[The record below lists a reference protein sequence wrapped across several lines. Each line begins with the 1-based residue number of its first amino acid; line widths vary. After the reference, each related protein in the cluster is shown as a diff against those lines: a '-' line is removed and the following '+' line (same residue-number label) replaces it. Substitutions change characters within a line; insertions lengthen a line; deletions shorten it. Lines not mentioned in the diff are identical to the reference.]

1 MARSKRNVKV
11 LDTIWTCPDDLWD
24 NTILPILLAEDPAK
38 TTGRKRVDQRKAL
51 DGIIHVGRTGCQWN
65 KLPKDF
71 GDDSSVHRTFQ
82 RWVELGVFVCV
93 MAAVIEHCAEL
104 GGVDWQWQSV
114 DGVMGKAR
122 LGGIWLARTPQIA
135 PRTARSAA

>member
-11 LDTIWTCPDDLWD
+11 LDTIWECPDDLWD
-24 NTILPILLAEDPAK
+24 KTILPILLAEDPPRA
-38 TTGRKRVDQRKAL
+38 TGRNRIDQRKAL
-51 DGIIHVGRTGCQWN
+51 DGIIYIGRSGSQWN
-65 KLPKDF
+65 QLPKRF

-82 RWVELGVFVCV
+82 RWVELGVFVRV

-104 GGVDWQWQSV
+104 GGVDWQWQSA

-122 LGGIWLARTPQIA
+122 LGGIWSARIPQIA